1 MKRRLYLSLIAM
13 ACCLA
18 SWAQD
23 APVDKLTIVDGVAQI
38 GSAEDL
44 ENFAQAVS
52 EGNLTLDAVLTADIA
67 EYAGTAISKDG
78 SGNAYAGTFDG
89 QFHTIQINLTTTGSN
104 YGLFRALSGTVKNL
118 HVSGHLTAA
127 HNRVGVI
134 CGEIFGGTIENVW
147 SSADVTATHGGDGAI
162 SGICG
167 RASATGSTIKNC
179 IYSGNMTDAE
189 TGTYNCDGVVGWCA
203 NPIDIINCIVTGH
216 FETNHLQGNARP
228 LARYDDANNTNA
240 KCVNCY
246 YVDPNGEKS
255 QPGATQVTEEQVKSG
270 ELAYAANLEMGENI
284 WFQNLEG
291 DDADAVPVPFTT
303 HKTVYAAGNLNCVGR
318 SLDGSALTYSNTKTQ
333 DLPPHN
339 YVDGVCTMCGKADPS
354 VAEMVDG
361 YYLLSTP
368 EQVIWFAAKVNG
380 GDVTANAKLT
390 EDIDMSDH
398 TEKFPLIGTSANHFA
413 GIFDG
418 QGHTITIDLVTTAA
432 SYGFFRYLNGTVK
445 NVHFDGFLDAAYNK
459 TGVVAGEIFGATIEN
474 VWVSVEITASYA
486 GDGAIAGIAGRG
498 SGAGSTI
505 RNCAFTGN
513 IKGVS
518 YNCAGIVG
526 WCAAN
531 TSTTIINSLA
541 TCTIET
547 DHSQGNARPIARFD
561 TSNVG
566 VTCQN
571 CYFVDMNGTLGNDG
585 ATQVTLDQLQSGE
598 VAYKLNGDQSTI
610 VWFQNL
616 EEEEIPTP
624 MGGTAIVYNIYNV
637 YGNAYDDATFKNYRD
652 RIIDAEEDFCDN
664 TLAQAILVDEYRALV
679 GTLSSKNTIDEFYAA
694 CLENNSVRDQ
704 LLASAAAYAAYKAK
718 VEEAQ
723 AYLEE
728 HPELQNEKR
737 DELADYLN
745 GYDEPSELLPY
756 GQAQYILEERALN
769 IEEIT
774 AETTRID
781 LMLNAAVVFSPQSG
795 TDVTLLLT
803 NADFANG
810 WTGWS
815 GTTGDQYDTSGI
827 SKVRAGQCYNTTM
840 DMYQTIEG
848 LQNGIY
854 ELQVNGAFR
863 PYPGSE
869 DLKNTNYAGM
879 LYANG
884 IHNYFQTLI
893 EDMIPE
899 NEAVDGYNCHLT
911 GDVPDF
917 EVQNEAGDIEGYV
930 VRGLVGSSIA
940 FAAGRYPNSVLVNVT
955 DSKLTVGI
963 KQPGTGQQPEWL
975 GFGNIKLIYHG
986 TIDEAN
992 EGLDRTLASMA
1003 ARANTMVNTYEFS
1016 VGTDYATYPNFPQT
1030 LKDELTATMEAV
1042 ATTTDAAAKYALVE
1056 KFSDLFLQVYEAKK
1070 AYIHLM
1076 SQSDE
1081 LTDIVSTLGDLLSD
1095 EQMKDMYKLID
1106 HLSDMYYEGSATI
1119 EEANTEYTEQLSF
1132 SLKAVN
1138 GVYQI
1143 GTPLELVLFAN
1154 KVNGGENKANA
1165 VLTAD
1170 IDMTGLEAY
1179 FTPIASNTSSSTYY
1193 AGTFDGQFHTLTL
1206 NWSTPDTNYGIF
1218 RALSGT
1224 VKNLHVAGTLE
1235 ALGTRTGA
1243 IVGESFAGTIE
1254 NCWSSVDITTNVNN
1268 NAISGILGRSS
1279 ADGTVVRN
1287 CIYSGNINGGPESSN
1302 FGGIIGYSSSTSTVT
1317 NCIVTGTITAGKKDN
1332 AYIIARNPGQVTC
1345 SNCYFVTPFENTNP
1359 GSEQI
1364 TMEQITSGEM
1374 CWKLNGD
1381 QKNIRWTQTLG
1392 EDAVPVPFTNHSTVY
1407 LRGHLRCDGLAVV
1420 EGEPTYANEPESP
1433 TSIDQHQFVDGFC
1446 TVCGTANPDLADLVD
1461 GFYQIG
1467 TPEELIWFAA
1477 KVNQGDTDINAKL
1490 TADIDLTG
1498 YEDKFVPVGNS
1509 TYHYA
1514 GTFDGQYHTITAH
1527 LVAAE
1532 SSYGFF
1538 RYLNGTVRN
1547 LHIDGTYEALK
1558 NKTGVICGEIFG
1570 GVIENCWVSSD
1581 ISALYNGDAA
1591 TAGIAGRG
1599 SGVGSII
1606 RNCLFTGNID
1616 QKETMT
1622 YNCAGIVGWCAANT
1636 STTITNTLAICTITA
1651 DQSQGNA
1658 RPIARFDTSNVGVT
1672 CQNCY
1677 YIDPNGTLG
1686 NEGATQV
1693 TMEQVQSGEVAYLLN
1708 GDQSVIAWFQ
1718 KLGEDE
1724 TPIPFPTGN
1733 VVVKNE
1739 DGTYTNEKIS
1749 TPDGSKENPFVVK
1762 TAADLASLPSK
1773 FVAGQMVYVV
1783 MEADID
1789 MAGVTDWKPLFNYPA
1804 ATDEHPYPF
1813 IDFDGQNHVIRNL
1826 TSKTDGAYDYCGLF
1840 GVLCGNV
1847 RNLGVENADVA
1858 STGGT
1863 GIIAGYLGHSKYG
1876 KPCYV
1881 ENVWVTGKLSAT
1893 GYCGG
1898 MFGNVADESHILN
1911 CYANVEV
1918 TGESDLTGGIIGR
1931 VRGFVD
1937 MIQVYAAGSINRGG
1951 GIIGGGQQDA
1961 TPLGTYK
1968 HVAVWNNTEKNFGPT
1983 RANEDLRQII
1993 YYDGSNFAAM
2003 QGEVV
2008 AWDPAVWSCDM
2019 AEGSYPVLKAFTT
2032 GVGSISTPALGG
2044 DIYDLQGRKLQTL
2057 PQKGI
2062 YIRNGKKILVK

>member
-1 MKRRLYLSLIAM
+1 MKRRLYLTLIAM

-147 SSADVTATHGGDGAI
+147 SSADVTATYGGDGAI

-390 EDIDMSDH
+390 EDIDMSNH

-610 VWFQNL
+610 AWFQNI

-718 VEEAQ
+718 VEEIQ
-723 AYLEE
+723 AYLDE

-737 DELADYLN
+737 TELEEYLK
-745 GYDEPSELLPY
+745 GYDEPSELFPH
-756 GQAQYILEERALN
+756 GQAQYILEELALN
-769 IEEIT
+769 TEEIT

-815 GTTGDQYDTSGI
+815 GTPGDQYDTSGI

-884 IHNYFQTLI
+884 IHNYFQALI

-917 EVQNEAGDIEGYV
+917 EVQNEAGDVEGYV
-930 VRGLVGSSIA
+930 VRGLAGSSIA

-955 DSKLTVGI
+955 DSKLTIGI

-1119 EEANTEYTEQLSF
+1119 EEANTKYTEQLSF

-1138 GVYQI
+1138 GIYQI

-1332 AYIIARNPGQVTC
+1332 AYIIARNPGQVNC

-1461 GFYQIG
+1461 GFYQID

-1509 TYHYA
+1509 TYHFA
-1514 GTFDGQYHTITAH
+1514 GIFDGQYHTITAH

-1538 RYLNGTVRN
+1538 RYLDGTVRN

-1558 NKTGVICGEIFG
+1558 NKTGVVCGEIFG
-1570 GVIENCWVSSD
+1570 GVIENCWVSSNVT
-1581 ISALYNGDAA
+1581 ALYGGDAA
-1591 TAGIAGRG
+1591 TAGIVGRG
-1599 SGVGSII
+1599 SKDGSIV

-1616 QKETMT
+1616 QGETT
-1622 YNCAGIVGWCAANT
+1622 TWNCPSIMGWAGSK
-1636 STTITNTLAICTITA
+1636 STIENCLFSGKITV
-1651 DQSQGNA
+1651 DESQGNA
-1658 RPIARFDTSNVGVT
+1658 YVIARNPGNLTIK
-1672 CQNCY
+1672 NCY
-1677 YIDPNGTLG
+1677 FVNAYGSVND
-1686 NEGATQV
+1686 GATQV
-1693 TMEQVQSGEVAYLLN
+1693 TEEQVASGEVCYLLN
-1708 GDQSVIAWFQ
+1708 GDQSVIQWTQ
-1718 KLGEDE
+1718 KLGEE
-1724 TPIPFPTGN
+1724 STPLPFPTSS
-1733 VVVKNE
+1733 VVTRND
-1739 DGTYTNEKIS
+1739 DGTY
-1749 TPDGSKENPFVVK
+1749 
-1762 TAADLASLPSK
+1762 
-1773 FVAGQMVYVV
+1773 
-1783 MEADID
+1783 
-1789 MAGVTDWKPLFNYPA
+1789 
-1804 ATDEHPYPF
+1804 
-1813 IDFDGQNHVIRNL
+1813 
-1826 TSKTDGAYDYCGLF
+1826 
-1840 GVLCGNV
+1840 GNGT
-1847 RNLGVENADVA
+1847 GVEMVQEFK
-1858 STGGT
+1858 S
-1863 GIIAGYLGHSKYG
+1863 S
-1876 KPCYV
+1876 
-1881 ENVWVTGKLSAT
+1881 
-1893 GYCGG
+1893 
-1898 MFGNVADESHILN
+1898 
-1911 CYANVEV
+1911 
-1918 TGESDLTGGIIGR
+1918 R
-1931 VRGFVD
+1931 V
-1937 MIQVYAAGSINRGG
+1937 
-1951 GIIGGGQQDA
+1951 
-1961 TPLGTYK
+1961 
-1968 HVAVWNNTEKNFGPT
+1968 
-1983 RANEDLRQII
+1983 
-1993 YYDGSNFAAM
+1993 
-2003 QGEVV
+2003 QG
-2008 AWDPAVWSCDM
+2008 
-2019 AEGSYPVLKAFTT
+2019 
-2032 GVGSISTPALGG
+2032 
-2044 DIYDLQGRKLQTL
+2044 IYDLQGRKLMIA
-2057 PQKGI
+2057 PQKGM
-2062 YIRNGKKILVK
+2062 YIMNGKKILVK